1 MIEHTDEVNHASNLL
16 YLYKPSIIH
25 HIAHTCFLK
34 SLLPAEGRSTI
45 DIKQVVIEE
54 LKEIFFGLFSFLP
67 PFSDEEWLYI
77 LSNLFK

>member
-1 MIEHTDEVNHASNLL
+1 MIEHTDEVKHASNLL

-45 DIKQVVIEE
+45 DIKEVVIEE

-67 PFSDEEWLYI
+67 SFSDEEWLYI

>member
-1 MIEHTDEVNHASNLL
+1 MIEHTDEVEHASNLL

-34 SLLPAEGRSTI
+34 SLLPAEGRGSI
-45 DIKQVVIEE
+45 DIREVVIKE

-67 PFSDEEWLYI
+67 SFSDEEWLYI
-77 LSNLFK
+77 LSNLFN